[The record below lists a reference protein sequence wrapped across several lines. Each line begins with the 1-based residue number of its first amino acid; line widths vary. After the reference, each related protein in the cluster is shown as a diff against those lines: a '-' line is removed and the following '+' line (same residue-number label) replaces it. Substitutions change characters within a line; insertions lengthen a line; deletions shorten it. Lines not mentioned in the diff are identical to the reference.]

1 MVPTLLTFYLNIAI
15 AKSVNVL
22 VVFSILA
29 LVQEHYY
36 LVSVLLLVIGK
47 FLLVT
52 FSFMHNFS

>member
-15 AKSVNVL
+15 AKSVNAL

-47 FLLVT
+47 FLLVN
-52 FSFMHNFS
+52 FSFVHNFP